1 MTYSVTVT
9 VGRNVGSE
17 PMGDGL
23 WDEFRDSVAEC
34 LDGWCRVIDLDD
46 GFTLS
51 HSHGVG
57 EWDDVPED
65 NYTVTAYG
73 IGSLADAARVFE
85 GVQWSMAGYAGIW
98 WQDSIAVTLG
108 TVALVEPGEG

>member
-23 WDEFRDSVAEC
+23 WDEFCDSVAEC
-34 LDGWCRVIDLDD
+34 VAMWCDISVRDD
-46 GFTLS
+46 GFILL
-51 HSHGVG
+51 HSRGVG

-73 IGSLADAARVFE
+73 IERLGDAARVFE
-85 GVQWSMAGYAGIW
+85 SVQESMAGYARIW
-98 WQDSIAVTLG
+98 GQDAIAVTLG
-108 TVALVEPGEG
+108 TVALVSPSEG